1 MTAPRSSA
9 RMDDDL
15 MAIDA
20 KRRYHMDGK
29 TFDSLTKLTTTSTGR
44 RRLVQAAAAAGI
56 GGFLSR
62 GGAAAQDVV
71 TEACQRRQSSC
82 DRDRQCECSSGGAE
96 FEHVVCDQLKKRCNN
111 EGDRCCGRKGAT
123 CDVDCDCCRH
133 HRCNSKKKCVKS

>member
-1 MTAPRSSA
+1 MTAPRAPA
-9 RMDDDL
+9 RVVGDL
-15 MAIDA
+15 MAMDA
-20 KRRYHMDGK
+20 KRRFRMDGT
-29 TFDSLTKLTTTSTGR
+29 TFDSLTKLTATSTGR

-62 GGAAAQDVV
+62 GGVAAEVV
-71 TEACQRRQSSC
+71 AEACQRRQSRC

-96 FEHVVCDQLKKRCNN
+96 FEHVVCDRLKKRCNN

-133 HRCNSKKKCVKS
+133 HRCNSQKKCVKS